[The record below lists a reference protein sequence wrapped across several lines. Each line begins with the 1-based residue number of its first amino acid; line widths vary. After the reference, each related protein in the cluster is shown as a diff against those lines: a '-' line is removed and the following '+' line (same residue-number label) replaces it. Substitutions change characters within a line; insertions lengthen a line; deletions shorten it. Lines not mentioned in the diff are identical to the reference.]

1 MSLSSSHRPVRAA
14 VAVVTSLSLTV
25 AGVPAVANAGA
36 PAQPRS
42 VAITSPDDMVRVLE
56 SAWTGSDDPAN
67 LLRQEFDIN
76 GVKITGAA
84 ALAGAL
90 GTLAALGAVSA
101 VVINAIVNAVTGNT
115 GKGLSSGSGSSEPS
129 KSTPATGEQT
139 HPQAEYLNRFDFTP
153 VRPDRAMGGFSGIDQ
168 VKPGEYVVIS
178 DDKNEH
184 GPIRAYRFTSS
195 DLRMFTPAGELHFTQ
210 PDGSPY
216 TDYIDA
222 EEIRVLPDG
231 NLLWTTEGKAKRG
244 DVVPPQIIESTPDGK
259 EIRRIN
265 TPAYHVP
272 DGREK
277 RGIYDN
283 NGPEAMALLSDGRT
297 IVTVEENALAQ
308 DGHKNDDKHSSLN
321 RVTFYDLESGTPTK
335 EYVVRVNA
343 GRGAVSLLA
352 DEKDNLYLL
361 ERGFFKN
368 LGVSGENKAEI
379 YKLDVTGADDVLGKE
394 ALAGSERTVS
404 KQLVF
409 DFSTV
414 KPHPDNVEGI
424 AWGPRDADG
433 RRPLVAVTDDNF
445 SDKQATLFHTLLLP

>member
-1 MSLSSSHRPVRAA
+1 MSLSSSRRPVRAA
-14 VAVVTSLSLTV
+14 VAVATSLSLTV
-25 AGVPAVANAGA
+25 AGVPTVANAGA

-56 SAWTGSDDPAN
+56 SAWTGSDNPAN

-76 GVKITGAA
+76 GVKVTGAA

-115 GKGLSSGSGSSEPS
+115 GKGLSSGSGSSEPL

-153 VRPDRAMGGFSGIDQ
+153 VRPDQAMGGFSGIDQ
-168 VKPGEYVVIS
+168 MKPGEYVVIS

-184 GPIRAYRFTSS
+184 GPIRAYRFASS
-195 DLRMFTPAGELHFTQ
+195 DLRTFTPAGELHFTQ

-244 DVVPPQIIESTPDGK
+244 DVVPPQIIQSTPDGK

-308 DGHKNDDKHSSLN
+308 DGRKNDDKHSSLN

-335 EYVVRVNA
+335 EYVARVNA

-368 LGVSGENKAEI
+368 LGVGGENKAEI
-379 YKLDVTGADDVLGKE
+379 YKLDVTGADDVLGE
-394 ALAGSERTVS
+394 ETLAGSERTVS